1 MKKLVLSQT
10 CQGAILRD
18 LLLSSP
24 ELAEA
29 YQCLFVPNYALE
41 ADAAKPAAVDTLVAE
56 LPNCDVLIYHDIAA
70 FDFPARLA
78 QLPPGALA
86 IKVPYVTST
95 IYWPSHDYR
104 HPCRLAPRG
113 TTALIPWPCRVLN
126 DLIVRL
132 RDEDAIVRA
141 YLDTD
146 LTAGL
151 DLSRHLADQLDYL
164 HKSQVGT
171 PFALA
176 ECVERDFATQRL
188 FHMIN
193 HPAMQLHINL
203 LSSGRFWFDRI
214 GVADTVLTLTILEA
228 QAQAYSLSPL
238 RRFSSARLLLREAPR
253 TDEGSPPSPPPRHLV
268 RQNILLQTTSEPSQ
282 VSYAPPQRVG
292 EDPVLAKTKSPGPR
306 WLSEATVPGH
316 TACLLQNASV
326 LGVTGVVWQQSR
338 GLLEESINPSPL
350 GPQRLRENLLH
361 RLRFMQVPDT
371 ADPYG
376 FLSFCLSTK
385 AHWHSSPRGRMPMGL
400 GENQHA
406 AKGTLLSGGHA

>member
-193 HPAMQLHINL
+193 HPAMPLMRHMADVILDHLGMAPLVGERFDPFCMHQLPVHPSVAQGYGL
-203 LSSGRFWFDRI
+203 AWCD
-214 GVADTVLTLTILEA
+214 ADTRYYMLDRDYSFEEYVTVYVRAYVA
-228 QAQAYSLSPL
+228 QYGYA
-238 RRFSSARLLLREAPR
+238 
-253 TDEGSPPSPPPRHLV
+253 
-268 RQNILLQTTSEPSQ
+268 
-282 VSYAPPQRVG
+282 SYPAPPA
-292 EDPVLAKTKSPGPR
+292 P
-306 WLSEATVPGH
+306 
-316 TACLLQNASV
+316 
-326 LGVTGVVWQQSR
+326 
-338 GLLEESINPSPL
+338 
-350 GPQRLRENLLH
+350 
-361 RLRFMQVPDT
+361 
-371 ADPYG
+371 
-376 FLSFCLSTK
+376 
-385 AHWHSSPRGRMPMGL
+385 PRGRAWRRVL
-400 GENQHA
+400 RHA
-406 AKGTLLSGGHA
+406 VTAIRHATSVAPQRGPAMSKPGDVS